1 VIVRLAASA
10 WRLSPPTRR
19 RRGLQ
24 RRGLRI
30 VRMALVLFLV
40 LYVGSRVLAQSGIA
54 ADARAS
60 GLSTL
65 GPLGEQRRG
74 LWVTNYGTGVPFFNV
89 AEIRFKP
96 WARGLFDTRQQ
107 HDLEP
112 HARCKASGAIRQFLT
127 PYGVEIVELKELKRL
142 YIFDIGGPHTFREV
156 FMDGRS
162 HPVDIVPSNYGHNIG
177 WWDGDTL
184 VIDSVGYNEGFW
196 FERAGLPHTEA
207 VQVTEYFRRPD
218 PKTVE
223 YRFVMRDPTAYEAP
237 VEGRLTM
244 SWREGDE
251 LFEYICQQSN
261 YAHDLMVNPE
271 SLRAIGVTSPIVP

>member
-1 VIVRLAASA
+1 MLRVI
-10 WRLSPPTRR
+10 PT
-19 RRGLQ
+19 
-24 RRGLRI
+24 
-30 VRMALVLFLV
+30 
-40 LYVGSRVLAQSGIA
+40 VLALCVSVYAGY
-54 ADARAS
+54 RAQAQAVVAPDTGAK

-65 GPLGEQRRG
+65 GPVGAQRQG

-89 AEIRFKP
+89 EEVRFKP
-96 WARGLFDTRQQ
+96 WAKGLFDTRQE

-127 PYGVEIVELKELKRL
+127 PYGVEIVEFKELQRL

-162 HPVDIVPSNYGHNIG
+162 HPADVAPSYYGHNIG

-184 VIDSVGYNEGFW
+184 VVDSVGYNEGFW

-207 VQVTEYFRRPD
+207 VHVTEYFRRQGPE
-218 PKTVE
+218 TIE
-223 YRFVMRDPTAYEAP
+223 YRFVMQDPTAYEAP

-244 SWREGDE
+244 SWEEGVE
-251 LFEYICQQSN
+251 LFEYVCQQSN
-261 YAHDLMVNPE
+261 YADDLMVNPE
-271 SLRAIGVTSPIVP
+271 SLRAIGATSPFIP